1 MNAGARRVQRV
12 YLVLLLLHTLAAS
25 FIWGINTLFLLDAG
39 LTNTQAFA
47 ANAFFTAGLVL
58 FEVPTGVVADMRGR
72 RLSYL
77 LGTLT
82 LAVSTLLYLLMWRL
96 SAPFWAWALAS
107 ALLGLG
113 FTFFSGAV
121 QAWLV
126 DALKAHGYDGALEP
140 VFARGE
146 IVEGVAMLGGS
157 VLGGYVAQATNLGVP
172 YLLRAAALAL
182 SFVTAFLLMHDVG
195 FTPKRDGGAV
205 RQARALLR
213 GAIRYGFANRPV
225 RWVMIASA
233 FTDGV
238 SIYGFYAMQPYLLEL
253 YGDPKAY
260 GVAGLSAA
268 IVGGAQIAGG
278 LLVSRVSQR
287 RAAAHDVAA
296 GGHGGE
302 RSDPRVDRTRAPLPG
317 RSGIARG
324 VGASLC
330 HRDAGPAGLP
340 QRADSVRA
348 ASHRA
353 VVRFVDGIGRW
364 RSRAAAP
371 RPGRRRLGLSGI
383 LRLRRRDATAGG
395 AVHLAG
401 PTPAVRSLTAV
412 GRQSSGGG
420 ASAWRGWPGLR
431 RGRDADIFTHKDERL
446 CETRP
451 SRSTTRCSRL
461 PTRRGGR
468 FSSDSPVA
476 RRASPTWRSRSRS
489 RSTPCRNI
497 SVCSSGPA

>member
-39 LTNTQAFA
+39 LTNAEAFA

-58 FEVPTGVVADMRGR
+58 FEVPTGVIADMRGR

-82 LAVSTLLYLLMWRL
+82 LALSTLLYLLMWRI

-107 ALLGLG
+107 AMLGLG

-126 DALKAHGYDGALEP
+126 DALKANGYEGALDP

-195 FTPKRDGGAV
+195 FTPKHDGGPL
-205 RQARALLR
+205 RQAKTIVH
-213 GAIRYGFANRPV
+213 GAIQYGFGNRPV

-238 SIYGFYAMQPYLLEL
+238 SLYGFYAMQPYLLDL

-260 GVAGLSAA
+260 GIAGLSAA

-278 LLVSRVSQR
+278 LLVSRLPRLVGR
-287 RAAAHDVAA
+287 RTYWLQIAVLASSSTLLLIGLVPRFPVA
-296 GGHGGE
+296 
-302 RSDPRVDRTRAPLPG
+302 
-317 RSGIARG
+317 
-324 VGASLC
+324 VGLLVVW
-330 HRDAGPAGLP
+330 GLLFATVTP
-340 QRADSVRA
+340 VRQAYLNDLIPSEQRAT
-348 ASHRA
+348 
-353 VVRFVDGIGRW
+353 
-364 RSRAAAP
+364 
-371 RPGRRRLGLSGI
+371 GLSF
-383 LRLRRRDATAGG
+383 D
-395 AVHLAG
+395 
-401 PTPAVRSLTAV
+401 SLM
-412 GRQSSGGG
+412 GSGGG
-420 ASAWRGWPGLR
+420 VVVQPVLGKAADVWGYPASYMCCAAIQLMAAPFIWLVR
-431 RGRDADIFTHKDERL
+431 RERPDL
-446 CETRP
+446 
-451 SRSTTRCSRL
+451 
-461 PTRRGGR
+461 
-468 FSSDSPVA
+468 
-476 RRASPTWRSRSRS
+476 
-489 RSTPCRNI
+489 
-497 SVCSSGPA
+497 

>member
-1 MNAGARRVQRV
+1 MNDGARRVQRV

-39 LTNTQAFA
+39 LTNAQAFA

-82 LAVSTLLYLLMWRL
+82 LAVSTLLYLLMWRI
-96 SAPFWAWALAS
+96 SAPFWAWAVSS

-126 DALKAHGYDGALEP
+126 DALKAHGYEGALDP

-157 VLGGYVAQATNLGVP
+157 VLGGYVAQVTNLGVP
-172 YLLRAAALAL
+172 YVLRAAALAL
-182 SFVTAFLLMHDVG
+182 SFATAFLLMRDVG
-195 FTPKRDGGAV
+195 FTPKRDGGAL
-205 RQARALLR
+205 RQAKSVVS
-213 GAIRYGFANRPV
+213 GAIRYGFAKPPV

-260 GVAGLSAA
+260 GIAGLSAA

-278 LLVSRVSQR
+278 VLVARLSRVVTRRTTLLLAAVLASGLTLVLIGLVPRFPVAVTLLVVWGLLFATVSPVRQ
-287 RAAAHDVAA
+287 AYLNDQIPS
-296 GGHGGE
+296 E
-302 RSDPRVDRTRAPLPG
+302 
-317 RSGIARG
+317 
-324 VGASLC
+324 
-330 HRDAGPAGLP
+330 
-340 QRADSVRA
+340 QRAT
-348 ASHRA
+348 
-353 VVRFVDGIGRW
+353 
-364 RSRAAAP
+364 
-371 RPGRRRLGLSGI
+371 GLSF
-383 LRLRRRDATAGG
+383 D
-395 AVHLAG
+395 
-401 PTPAVRSLTAV
+401 SLM
-412 GRQSSGGG
+412 GSGGG
-420 ASAWRGWPGLR
+420 VIAQPILGKT
-431 RGRDADIFTHKDERL
+431 ADIWGYPASYLAAATIQLMAAPFIWLVRRQ
-446 CETRP
+446 RP
-451 SRSTTRCSRL
+451 DL
-461 PTRRGGR
+461 
-468 FSSDSPVA
+468 
-476 RRASPTWRSRSRS
+476 
-489 RSTPCRNI
+489 
-497 SVCSSGPA
+497 